1 MALEDVL
8 PVRRGSPGLES
19 PTAKT
24 CEKRCSESQLHLYA
38 TPHLRWG
45 PRRHLYCAPHLRW
58 EGFWARGSFRRADRR
73 CLALQEERVANPAAS
88 AFQSPARHLSSGLG
102 ACLLGSASGLVQW
115 PPWVL
120 QFSSRVA
127 GVAVAG
133 AGLWQTSRKA
143 GPLRLPPVLSQQNS
157 LRGKMEGNGS
167 PERESLPG
175 NSLSPGGWAC
185 VRDGALCRWDTDWPA
200 CPRCGP
206 AVPPSAQSHE
216 GGAAGLLDPQARLRE
231 ARQDERGQQVVPAAS
246 RLGRCGLC
254 VRPWWPASPKIMESE
269 LGPQMWG

>member
-24 CEKRCSESQLHLYA
+24 CEKRCSESRLHLYA

-88 AFQSPARHLSSGLG
+88 AFQAPARHLSSGLG

-167 PERESLPG
+167 PDRESLPG

-185 VRDGALCRWDTDWPA
+185 VRDGALCRWDTDWPV

-216 GGAAGLLDPQARLRE
+216 GRRGAAG
-231 ARQDERGQQVVPAAS
+231 PAGPPEGSPA
-246 RLGRCGLC
+246 GRA
-254 VRPWWPASPKIMESE
+254 WPASRSCCFSFGALWP
-269 LGPQMWG
+269 LCPALVACFA